1 MVIEWL
7 AYNRGFRSRDIS
19 DWLTSPSVT
28 KAKQSEVLP
37 GVASGPD
44 KGAKAVDSGDPDEGA
59 LEEES
64 GIFSEPSHQVK
75 SSVLSKVEPASLQTQ
90 ICSDLG
96 NDDPSVGVVIS
107 NYLTEVDTLKV
118 IGAEINQLGKKMQS
132 SEHALKMFDILTQP
146 NHENEYGA
154 EGNKGIVD
162 VPRLDES
169 TSSESKSLPS
179 VLDKVMARM
188 GNVNPYAGDG
198 EEEEDRLSDET
209 ELKTV
214 SGNKSEINQV
224 SLTESNIVSL
234 PNETHG
240 VNLSIVSGLV
250 DDSAKVEFRIDAQSH
265 DADGAQEVFDK
276 RSQQVSAATSRG
288 GRKNLDEKGGGSNMP
303 YAQSKRAA
311 HAPSVFEPN
320 HGLNWARAVTEGS
333 KPKANAPRLNK
344 HFCPKIDGDDDSW
357 ACLVS
362 CGFLDF
368 NGRFTQDPPLLMV
381 SGLIFFGS
389 EDSDSPLHEIMA
401 LERDGVSID
410 F

>member
-1 MVIEWL
+1 MKHLKEPTTPLSQVLDLKFFTEEEEDRYEVWAIKALTKAREGRSPISKEEIGMVIEWL

-28 KAKQSEVLP
+28 KAKQFPE
-37 GVASGPD
+37 VASGPE
-44 KGAKAVDSGDPDEGA
+44 KGAKTVDSGDPDEGA

-64 GIFSEPSHQVK
+64 GIFSEPSHQAK
-75 SSVLSKVEPASLQTQ
+75 SSVLSKVEPVSLQTQ

-146 NHENEYGA
+146 NPENEYGA
-154 EGNKGIVD
+154 EGNKGTVD

-179 VLDKVMARM
+179 FLDKVMARG

-198 EEEEDRLSDET
+198 GEDET

-214 SGNKSEINQV
+214 SGNKTEFNQV

-333 KPKANAPRLNK
+333 KPKANAPRLN
-344 HFCPKIDGDDDSW
+344 
-357 ACLVS
+357 
-362 CGFLDF
+362 
-368 NGRFTQDPPLLMV
+368 
-381 SGLIFFGS
+381 
-389 EDSDSPLHEIMA
+389 
-401 LERDGVSID
+401 
-410 F
+410 

>member
-1 MVIEWL
+1 MNYVEMKTGSKSTESL
-7 AYNRGFRSRDIS
+7 KNLMRSEENLGSHGFKNKEIS
-19 DWLTSPSVT
+19 
-28 KAKQSEVLP
+28 
-37 GVASGPD
+37 
-44 KGAKAVDSGDPDEGA
+44 
-59 LEEES
+59 
-64 GIFSEPSHQVK
+64 
-75 SSVLSKVEPASLQTQ
+75 
-90 ICSDLG
+90 SDLG

-107 NYLTEVDTLKV
+107 NYLTEVNTLKV

-146 NHENEYGA
+146 NPENEYGA

-179 VLDKVMARM
+179 VLDKVMARV

-214 SGNKSEINQV
+214 SGNKSEFNQV

-234 PNETHG
+234 PNETHS
-240 VNLSIVSGLV
+240 VNFSIVSGLV
-250 DDSAKVEFRIDAQSH
+250 DDSAKVEFRIDAESH

-288 GRKNLDEKGGGSNMP
+288 VRKNLDEKGGGSIMP

-311 HAPSVFEPN
+311 HAPSLFEPN

-333 KPKANAPRLNK
+333 KPKANAPRLNVRSGSK
-344 HFCPKIDGDDDSW
+344 LEYIAPILPGIIDIEDD
-357 ACLVS
+357 
-362 CGFLDF
+362 
-368 NGRFTQDPPLLMV
+368 
-381 SGLIFFGS
+381 LI
-389 EDSDSPLHEIMA
+389 DDHTW
-401 LERDGVSID
+401 
-410 F
+410 